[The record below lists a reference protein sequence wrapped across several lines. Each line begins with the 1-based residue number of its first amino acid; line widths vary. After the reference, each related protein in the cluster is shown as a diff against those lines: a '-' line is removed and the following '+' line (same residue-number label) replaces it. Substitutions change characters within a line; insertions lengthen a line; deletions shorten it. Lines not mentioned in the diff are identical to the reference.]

1 MYELYIQKSN
11 KFFYSHVLNTTSLP
25 NMSQVH
31 HKYLMQNTIV
41 VTKHYSKKYTSV
53 TSDIYSMLLDDN
65 YILRDNW
72 FSPFSRS
79 RDAYLHGL

>member
-1 MYELYIQKSN
+1 MYALYIKKSN

-25 NMSQVH
+25 NMSQVLL
-31 HKYLMQNTIV
+31 KDLMQNTTA
-41 VTKHYSKKYTSV
+41 VTKHYSKNYTCV

-72 FSPFSRS
+72 FSLFSRS